1 MWSADSARV
10 YFMSDQGGAENLW
23 EKSLKGGAPKQV
35 TQFRDGRV
43 LWPSISYDGK
53 AIVFERDFSIWK
65 LDTATGKAAKI
76 EIARRGAT
84 GTPEVSHLTLT
95 TQFRDLVL
103 APDLPIMKGDS
114 ARLRQVI
121 HNLLQNAQDALA
133 GLPQPAIM
141 IQTETL
147 SSGIRFTIS
156 DNGGGFPEQVRARVF
171 EPYVTTKPKGTG
183 LGLPIVKKII
193 EEHRGTIQ
201 IENMRPYGARISII
215 LPVSPD
221 KLVVSLKDRWLRPIA
236 GKPALSLSCEM
247 QSKE

>member
-1 MWSADSARV
+1 
-10 YFMSDQGGAENLW
+10 
-23 EKSLKGGAPKQV
+23 
-35 TQFRDGRV
+35 
-43 LWPSISYDGK
+43 
-53 AIVFERDFSIWK
+53 
-65 LDTATGKAAKI
+65 
-76 EIARRGAT
+76 
-84 GTPEVSHLTLT
+84 
-95 TQFRDLVL
+95 
-103 APDLPIMKGDS
+103 MKGDS

-141 IQTETL
+141 VQTETL
-147 SSGIRFTIS
+147 SSGIRFTVS

-201 IENMRPYGARISII
+201 IENIRPHGARVSIM
-215 LPVSPD
+215 LPVSPER
-221 KLVVSLKDRWLRPIA
+221 LAVPLKDRWPRPVA
-236 GKPALSLSCEM
+236 GEPALSLSREL